1 MAVDT
6 TNGTG
11 LAPSA
16 LAEAMRAG
24 IDARRALTPP
34 ADRTPEGIRRV
45 PHPGP
50 EVVGHAGLLDHPP
63 TAKPGRFASVTRLLR
78 RGLHVLLRPWL
89 EFQTLFNK
97 GCVRYLNAVA
107 GPLNEDLV
115 GLAKRVEAVEGQVEH
130 WGHWLND
137 PDAGEALVNRE
148 LGPSGSIAQ
157 AGLWF
162 NPPTV
167 VQVQK
172 GRPRLLGVTERIVEH
187 IFVHT
192 RLPKPPARVLD
203 LGCAESTNAMEMAS
217 LGYEVVGMD
226 LREMPLRHPNFRMVC
241 GDIGNVP
248 FPDASFD
255 VVVSLSTIEHVG
267 LDWYGPPPDGTTD
280 HKVVAEA
287 KRVLRPGGRF
297 LLTIPFGRAANT
309 PVHRVYDAAMLE
321 ALVRPLRRVET
332 AYAVRDGEAWSFT
345 TDGERAARAD
355 SAQRVSAVALLVLEK
370 E

>member
-1 MAVDT
+1 
-6 TNGTG
+6 
-11 LAPSA
+11 
-16 LAEAMRAG
+16 
-24 IDARRALTPP
+24 
-34 ADRTPEGIRRV
+34 PEGVRRV
-45 PHPGP
+45 PPANH
-50 EVVGHAGLLDHPP
+50 ELIGHAGLLDHPP
-63 TAKPGRFASVTRLLR
+63 VVKPGRFAAVVRLAR

-89 EFQTLFNK
+89 EFQTRFNR
-97 GCVRYLNAVA
+97 GCVQQFDAVA
-107 GPLNEDLV
+107 GPLNEDLI
-115 GLAKRVEAVEGQVEH
+115 GLAQRVEAVAGQVEH
-130 WGHWLND
+130 CGRWLND
-137 PDAGEALVNRE
+137 PDACEALVNRE
-148 LGPSGSIAQ
+148 LGYAGSIAR

-162 NPPTV
+162 NPPMV
-167 VQVQK
+167 VQVQQ
-172 GRPRLLGVTERIVEH
+172 GQPRLLAVTERIVEH

-203 LGCAESTNAMEMAS
+203 LGCAESTNSIEMAS

-226 LREMPLRHPNFRMVC
+226 LREMPVQHPNFRMVC

-267 LDWYGPPPDGTTD
+267 LEWYTPPPDGTTD

-297 LLTIPFGRAANT
+297 LLTIPFGRAAVT

-321 ALVRPLRRVET
+321 ALVKPFRRVET
-332 AYAVRDGEAWSFT
+332 AYAVREGDAWSFT
-345 TDGERAARAD
+345 TDGARAARQD